1 MTLVDYLLFLKAKTD
16 EGSSRDQLIISY
28 FEQLIDAMVYELYLT
43 EEIHQSGRKFFE
55 PLMAERLPALDK
67 IKGDKLAALRSIFER
82 LFDRDH
88 IIRQNIFF
96 LDTIES
102 VRIIEGKA

>member
-1 MTLVDYLLFLKAKTD
+1 VEYIQFLKPLI
-16 EGSSRDQLIISY
+16 EESSSRDQLMISY
-28 FEQLIDAMVYELYLT
+28 FEQLIDALVYELYLT

-55 PLMAERLPALDK
+55 PLMAERLPAMNA
-67 IKGDKLAALRSIFER
+67 IKGDKLAALREIFER

-102 VRIIEGKA
+102 IRIIEGKA